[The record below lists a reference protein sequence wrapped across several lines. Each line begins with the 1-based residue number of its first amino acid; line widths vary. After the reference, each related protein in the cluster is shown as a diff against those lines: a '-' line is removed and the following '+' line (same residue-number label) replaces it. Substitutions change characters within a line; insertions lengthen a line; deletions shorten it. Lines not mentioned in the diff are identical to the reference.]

1 MSPPTIPV
9 RAAQA
14 DTRGPYDLGVSES
27 DEAPEPGRRAAGGG
41 FRVGALFGIPIYAT
55 RAWVVVAFVITYLF
69 QPQAEHY
76 VAGRIGAWS
85 YVIAFF
91 YAVLL
96 YASVVAHEL
105 SHSLVAKR
113 FGLPVHRITLHILG
127 GVSEIG
133 EEPPTP
139 RREFA
144 VAAAGPALSLAVGG
158 VAYVAYQGLEQY
170 TVAWVLVQAMAYANL
185 LVGVFNLLPG
195 LPLDGGRVLRAIVWA
210 VTGNPITATRVA
222 ARAGQG
228 LAALLML
235 GALVAFGSGGVDVV
249 FLLWAGMLVGFIW
262 VGANQA
268 LLSARLRGRLAT
280 ISVRG
285 LSRRAIPVA
294 GDLPLSEAIRQAQDA
309 GAGALVVIGP
319 DGIPQALVSEATV
332 AATPEHRRPWTSV
345 ADVARSLHPGMRVGA
360 DLDGERMVHAMHA
373 HPATEYL
380 VVEVSGEVF
389 GVLAAS
395 DVERALASA

>member
-1 MSPPTIPV
+1 MPRGP
-9 RAAQA
+9 
-14 DTRGPYDLGVSES
+14 GPYDRGVSES
-27 DEAPEPGRRAAGGG
+27 GDATASGPSRRAPGGG
-41 FRVGALFGIPIYAT
+41 FRVGVLFGIPIYAT
-55 RAWVVVAFVITYLF
+55 PAWFVVALVITWLF
-69 QPQAEHY
+69 QPRVELY

-85 YVIAFF
+85 FVIAFL

-96 YASVVAHEL
+96 YASVIAHEL

-113 FGLPVHRITLHILG
+113 FGLPVHRISLHILG

-144 VAAAGPALSLAVGG
+144 VAAAGPALSLAVGAA
-158 VAYVAYQGLEQY
+158 AYALYQGLEEY
-170 TVAWVLVQAMAYANL
+170 TVVWVLVQALAYANL

-195 LPLDGGRVLRAIVWA
+195 LPLDGGRILRAGVWA
-210 VTGNPITATRVA
+210 ITSNPITATRVS

-228 LAALLML
+228 LAV
-235 GALVAFGSGGVDVV
+235 LVILAGVFFAFGRGTSVDLV
-249 FLLWAGMLVGFIW
+249 FLLWAGLLAGFIW
-262 VGANQA
+262 VGASQA
-268 LLSARLRGRLAT
+268 LLSARLRGRLAHM
-280 ISVRG
+280 SVRG

-294 GDLPLSEAIRQAQDA
+294 GDLPLSEAIRQAQNA
-309 GAGALVVIGP
+309 GAGALVVIGT
-319 DGIPQALVSEATV
+319 DGIPHALVSEATV
-332 AATPEHRRPWTSV
+332 AATPEHRRPWTLV
-345 ADVARSLHPGMRVGA
+345 ADVARSLHPGMRVAA

-380 VVEVSGEVF
+380 VVEDSGEVF

-395 DVERALASA
+395 DVERALARA

>member
-1 MSPPTIPV
+1 MSDSG
-9 RAAQA
+9 AAE
-14 DTRGPYDLGVSES
+14 G
-27 DEAPEPGRRAAGGG
+27 PGRGRRTAGGG
-41 FRVGALFGIPIYAT
+41 FRVGVLFGIPIYAT
-55 RAWVVVAFVITYLF
+55 PAWFVVALVITWLF
-69 QPQAEHY
+69 QPQVESY
-76 VAGRIGAWS
+76 VRGPIGAWS
-85 YVIAFF
+85 FVIAFS

-96 YASVVAHEL
+96 YASVIAHEL

-133 EEPPTP
+133 DEPPTP
-139 RREFA
+139 RREFV

-158 VAYVAYQGLEQY
+158 GAYAVVQVLEPY
-170 TVAWVLVQAMAYANL
+170 TVAWVLVQALAYANV

-195 LPLDGGRVLRAIVWA
+195 LPLDGGRLLRSVVWA
-210 VTGNPITATRVA
+210 VTGNPLTATRVA

-228 LAALLML
+228 LAVLLVL
-235 GALVAFGSGGVDVV
+235 AAFGAFGTGADVLI
-249 FLLWAGMLVGFIW
+249 LLWAFLLAGFIW

-268 LLSARLRGRLAT
+268 LLTARLRGRLANM
-280 ISVRG
+280 SVRA

-294 GDLPLSEAIRQAQDA
+294 GDLPLSEAIRQAQNA
-309 GAGALVVIGP
+309 GAGALVVIGT

-332 AATPEHRRPWTSV
+332 AATPEHRRPWTLV
-345 ADVARSLHPGMRVGA
+345 ADVARSLHPGMRVAA
-360 DLDGERMVHAMHA
+360 DLDGERMVHAMQA

-380 VVEVSGEVF
+380 VVEDSGEVF

-395 DVERALASA
+395 DVERALARA